1 MLGVALGEY
10 FCGRCLNVLK
20 APPDNQ
26 TFLHRTF
33 VSQSDADTKGIDDM
47 PTTEFNP
54 FSGDQD
60 LDQQS
65 DGTFY
70 FYSNSGA
77 EVPPSIILNYFWG
90 KAQAE
95 WNGRFGMRRGGCRL
109 RQPPGPK
116 CVAISRASIF

>member
-1 MLGVALGEY
+1 MRMAGRMLGVALGEY
-10 FCGRCLNVLK
+10 FCGRCLN
-20 APPDNQ
+20 AQGAANNQ

-33 VSQSDADTKGIDDM
+33 VSQSDADTKGIDDT

-54 FSGDQD
+54 FSADQD

-65 DGTFY
+65 NGTFY

-90 KAQAE
+90 TAQAE
-95 WNGRFGMRRGGCRL
+95 WNGRF
-109 RQPPGPK
+109 P
-116 CVAISRASIF
+116 